1 MQAKKIIFG
10 PSILRCSARQ
20 CNRNLECSAR
30 RCNRNLESAKGAS
43 ETRQLAIFPLATTT
57 VGWVPDRTPAGPK
70 RSGGLEAQ
78 RRVVRAGCRLRMQ
91 LRGNNI
97 GLVTLIINFDRR
109 VVDPIRIVCSPDRT
123 DGFSVSGR
131 WSHCRIFHQLHR
143 RLRCAPYTWAMSL
156 LALLVQ

>member
-1 MQAKKIIFG
+1 LSVSFKVTVKSGSDFKSDALNYRVRFLASEKIIFG

-70 RSGGLEAQ
+70 RSGGLGAK
-78 RRVVRAGCRLRMQ
+78 RRVVRAGCRLTIELKGYRSRKQ
-91 LRGNNI
+91 IGKGLDALCLRVYN
-97 GLVTLIINFDRR
+97 
-109 VVDPIRIVCSPDRT
+109 
-123 DGFSVSGR
+123 
-131 WSHCRIFHQLHR
+131 H
-143 RLRCAPYTWAMSL
+143 
-156 LALLVQ
+156 